1 MPLSLANAAS
11 AEDSIE
17 IRSLLESSGLPT
29 SDLAS
34 ARPEFVVVREQGRVV
49 AAGALERFGACALLR
64 SVVVTPDR
72 RGSGLGHAIV
82 LELERLAREAKIERL
97 FLLTETAAGFFA
109 RHGYQ
114 LMERSAAPPDVQ
126 RSEEFRSLCPA
137 SATCMAKAFTESVQ
151 ETSVS
156 GRLYNVLFLC
166 TGNSAR
172 SIIAEALINHWGRG
186 KFRGFSAGSHPR
198 GAVHPIALE
207 LLRRMKIPTDGL
219 RSKSWDEFAAP
230 GAPLLDFVFTVCDNA
245 AGEVCPCWPGQP
257 MTAHWGLPDPAAVEG
272 TETDKWLA
280 FRSAFQALDNRIK
293 IFTSLPLTS
302 LDRIKLQERLDAIG
316 KTAPPEAR

>member
-1 MPLSLANAAS
+1 M
-11 AEDSIE
+11 
-17 IRSLLESSGLPT
+17 PT

-126 RSEEFRSLCPA
+126 R
-137 SATCMAKAFTESVQ
+137 
-151 ETSVS
+151 
-156 GRLYNVLFLC
+156 
-166 TGNSAR
+166 
-172 SIIAEALINHWGRG
+172 
-186 KFRGFSAGSHPR
+186 
-198 GAVHPIALE
+198 
-207 LLRRMKIPTDGL
+207 
-219 RSKSWDEFAAP
+219 
-230 GAPLLDFVFTVCDNA
+230 
-245 AGEVCPCWPGQP
+245 
-257 MTAHWGLPDPAAVEG
+257 
-272 TETDKWLA
+272 
-280 FRSAFQALDNRIK
+280 
-293 IFTSLPLTS
+293 
-302 LDRIKLQERLDAIG
+302 
-316 KTAPPEAR
+316 